1 MQIIQNQV
9 LKNKWGDEM
18 RTKAA
23 FITILFSLI
32 TVLSACGADNQ
43 TTGAE
48 QKKVQTITVGT
59 GTQFPNICFIDEKA
73 I

>member
-1 MQIIQNQV
+1 
-9 LKNKWGDEM
+9 M

-48 QKKVQTITVGT
+48 QKKIKTI
-59 GTQFPNICFIDEKA
+59 FYLF
-73 I
+73 